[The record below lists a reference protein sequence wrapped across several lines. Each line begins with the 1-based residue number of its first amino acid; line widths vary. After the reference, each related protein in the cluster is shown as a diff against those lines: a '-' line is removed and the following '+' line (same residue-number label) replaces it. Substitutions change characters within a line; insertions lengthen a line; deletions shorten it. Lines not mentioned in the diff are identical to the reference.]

1 MSNFL
6 LESLKSFFWGEKCP
20 KHPGH
25 RDRELNV
32 DELTDGAL
40 FGRSCSLCFAE
51 SQRYPKPGL
60 QSIEYVNYPTSTN
73 EVLTPQGLVGIDK
86 FALLERCE
94 QEAICPNGCGPLV
107 QKSYTLQECPTCG
120 FRHFNASPERKP
132 HATE

>member
-6 LESLKSFFWGEKCP
+6 IESVKSFFWGDPCP

-25 RDRELNV
+25 RDRELDV
-32 DELTDGAL
+32 EAVT
-40 FGRSCSLCFAE
+40 SCAMMAPMCAICFEEME
-51 SQRYPKPGL
+51 S
-60 QSIEYVNYPTSTN
+60 ET
-73 EVLTPQGLVGIDK
+73 LVEKEASDIGIQDR

-94 QEAICPNGCGPLV
+94 QEAVCPTGCGPLI
-107 QKSYTLQECPTCG
+107 QKSYTLQECPVCG

>member
-6 LESLKSFFWGEKCP
+6 LESLKSFFWGDPCP

-25 RDRELNV
+25 RDRELRV
-32 DELTDGAL
+32 DIGYTMTELV
-40 FGRSCSLCFAE
+40 CSECFAE
-51 SQRYPKPGL
+51 RNSDTAKSGL
-60 QSIEYVNYPTSTN
+60 QSLEYVNYPTGAN
-73 EVLTPQGLVGIDK
+73 EVLTPQGLLVIDK

-94 QEAICPNGCGPLV
+94 QEAICPKGCGPLV